1 MDNSIF
7 VLIGLLELL
16 ALCLI
21 GFSNVI
27 EPSKPKKER

>member
-1 MDNSIF
+1 MDNTIF
-7 VLIGLLELL
+7 PLMGLVVLL

-27 EPSKPKKER
+27 EPSKPKKEG